1 MRNKILYILFFALLL
16 SLACRENSILDDDG
30 TNPGLGGDYTEI
42 SGDLSG
48 TLSLND
54 APFLVTDD
62 LNIKGNDTLIIEAG
76 VVLFFEN
83 NKKFN
88 VAGTLVAEGS
98 KDDKMIVFR
107 SSGDTSN
114 DWWLGIR
121 ISNPTTVSKF
131 KFCIIEHV
139 NQNINDQFTN
149 GAIEIA
155 NSQAVIENCVI
166 RTNYS
171 SYGGGFSAFN
181 SNITMMNNIF
191 RNNDAEVYGGAMYLQ
206 NSNSLIINN
215 TIYRNSCYNY
225 GGGIVLT
232 EPLATE
238 IQNNIFYD
246 NFSFTGDRRLA
257 IVSGDSSNV
266 MEQYNFL
273 AFAERNPL
281 FVSNDN
287 IHLSSE
293 SPCINQGNPDPQYN
307 DVNGTRNDQGAFG
320 GPGGDW

>member
-1 MRNKILYILFFALLL
+1 MRYKVLIILPFSLLISL
-16 SLACRENSILDDDG
+16 SCRESSIFDDG
-30 TNPGLGGDYTEI
+30 GPNPGLAGDYTEI

-48 TLSLND
+48 TLSFSNS
-54 APFLVTDD
+54 PFLVTGD

-76 VVLFFEN
+76 VTIFFEN
-83 NKKFN
+83 DKKLN

-98 KDDKMIVFR
+98 IDKMIVFR
-107 SSGDTSN
+107 SSGDTN
-114 DWWLGIR
+114 EDWWNGVR
-121 ISNPTTVSKF
+121 ITNPTAVSRL

-139 NQNINDQFTN
+139 NQNRNDQFTN

-155 NSQAVIENCVI
+155 SSKAVIENCVF
-166 RTNYS
+166 RTNNGIN
-171 SYGGGFSAFN
+171 GGGFSAIN
-181 SNITMMNNIF
+181 SNVTLMNNIF
-191 RNNDAEVYGGAMYLQ
+191 RDNEAEVYGGAIYLQ
-206 NSNSLIINN
+206 NSTAEIINN
-215 TIYRNSCYNY
+215 TIYKNACYNF

-232 EPLATE
+232 DPLSIE

-246 NFSFTGDRRLA
+246 NLSFTGDRRLA

-273 AFAERNPL
+273 AFGEMNPL
-281 FVSNDN
+281 FVADDN
-287 IHLSSE
+287 LQLSPG
-293 SPCINQGNPDPQYN
+293 SPCIDQGNPNPQHN